1 MMDGLQ
7 MMDGLPQ
14 IATWMGAFNEG
25 GIGQRFDICG
35 FELGVQCRDGV
46 VLAVEKPVGNKMLV
60 AKTLWGE
67 DSYGG

>member
-1 MMDGLQ
+1 

-60 AKTLWGE
+60 TKTT
-67 DSYGG
+67 GGGFIRWMNMRVWR